1 MIDLICNEYLL
12 NHVSANL
19 KRFIPRTHGNDGLK
33 EAAVAVTIVDIQHSP
48 NVYNIPFFEEWAG
61 QAAIL
66 LTRRASG
73 LRHHAGQWAL
83 PGGRID
89 KGESAEETVLRELE
103 EEVGLRLGAD
113 RIIGRLDDYSTRSGF
128 TIKPVVAWGGTNV
141 ALTANPQEVA
151 SIHRIPLAEFMRDDA
166 PILQE
171 IPESP
176 NPVLYMPI
184 GDSCIAAPTAAML
197 YQFREV
203 AILGNDRRVAH
214 YEQPYFAWQ

>member
-1 MIDLICNEYLL
+1 MMNLICNDRLL
-12 NHVSANL
+12 HHISANL
-19 KRFIPRTHGNDGLK
+19 KRFIQRAHDHKGLK
-33 EAAVAVTIVDIQHSP
+33 AAAVAVTIVDFQNGP
-48 NVYNIPFFEEWAG
+48 DVDDKPLFEQDTA

-66 LTRRASG
+66 LTRRSSR

-89 KGESAEETVLRELE
+89 AGESAEETVLRELG
-103 EEVGLRLGAD
+103 EEVGLSLGAD
-113 RIIGRLDDYSTRSGF
+113 RVIGCLDDYSTRSGF
-128 TIKPVVAWGGTNV
+128 TIRPVVVWGGTHIR
-141 ALTANPQEVA
+141 LKANPGEVA
-151 SIHRIPLAEFMRDDA
+151 SIHRIPLTEFMRNDA
-166 PILQE
+166 PILQT

-184 GDSCIAAPTAAML
+184 GDSCIAAPTAAMI

-203 AILGNDRRVAH
+203 AILGRESRVAH